1 MYSSCGWTGRAKA
14 AVRLRFSCQASWYSM
29 NIPVDP
35 LKDVRERQGRTRGT
49 RGDIHT
55 KAIVQLYFNC
65 GLSTVRYRSRFEL
78 GPFRGGWGLE
88 ITVTCINN
96 CMCHA
101 VFAHVDCAEVTGHSA
116 NTPFSIQPE
125 SSPACRQARAG
136 PSTSARTHHTPTDAT
151 STVHVETKPA
161 TCGGPVT
168 HPSSRGSRRA
178 RIGPPG
184 GGFGARRSK
193 ASLSSRSSS
202 ASARRPASS
211 RSRVRCTRPRV
222 GSPSPAQGWGWGW
235 GWGQG

>member
-1 MYSSCGWTGRAKA
+1 M
-14 AVRLRFSCQASWYSM
+14 
-29 NIPVDP
+29 
-35 LKDVRERQGRTRGT
+35 
-49 RGDIHT
+49 
-55 KAIVQLYFNC
+55 
-65 GLSTVRYRSRFEL
+65 YRSRCTGHL
-78 GPFRGGWGLE
+78 RGGFRAR
-88 ITVTCINN
+88 TCINN

-168 HPSSRGSRRA
+168 HPSSRGNRRA

-184 GGFGARRSK
+184 GGLGARRSK

-202 ASARRPASS
+202 ASARRPASR

-222 GSPSPAQGWGWGW
+222 GSPSPPRLERVRRRKRSRCGSRSYLAAARSSVGASRGESACRRTLSKAEPT
-235 GWGQG
+235 

>member
-78 GPFRGGWGLE
+78 GTFRGGWGLE

-116 NTPFSIQPE
+116 NTPFSIQNLNRRRR
-125 SSPACRQARAG
+125 AVKHARA
-136 PSTSARTHHTPTDAT
+136 PARAHARTTRRPMRRA
-151 STVHVETKPA
+151 P
-161 TCGGPVT
+161 C
-168 HPSSRGSRRA
+168 RSRRS
-178 RIGPPG
+178 PP
-184 GGFGARRSK
+184 
-193 ASLSSRSSS
+193 
-202 ASARRPASS
+202 PAAG
-211 RSRVRCTRPRV
+211 R
-222 GSPSPAQGWGWGW
+222 
-235 GWGQG
+235 